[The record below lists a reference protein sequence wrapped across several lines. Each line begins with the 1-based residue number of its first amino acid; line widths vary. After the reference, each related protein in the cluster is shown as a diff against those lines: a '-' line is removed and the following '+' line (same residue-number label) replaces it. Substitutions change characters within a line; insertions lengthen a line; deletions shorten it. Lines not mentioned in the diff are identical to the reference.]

1 MESSGV
7 KWVRLGD
14 YIEQC
19 DERNT
24 AGSNYPVIGIN
35 RDKTFMPTVAN
46 LDGVDIAKY
55 KIVSKGMFVFSG
67 MQTGRDI
74 CIRIGLYDKD
84 QPALISPAY
93 TTFFINKENDVLPEY
108 FFMYFNRDE
117 SDRYGWFISD
127 SSVRANLDWPRFLDI
142 EIPLPSVAEQQKVVN
157 AWRAFREI
165 KVQNEAKAAPLMQ
178 LCQSYIQELKHKYP
192 MQEIGPYIQECDE
205 RNTDLNIKLSQGIAN
220 TKVFQSP
227 KQVALNSKSDK
238 IVRTGQFGYNRA
250 TTRNGEKISIAYR
263 LGADCTVSS
272 AYCVFKIT
280 HEEILDPYFLW
291 MWVARPEFDRYARY
305 MSKGSAHEFFEFDE
319 MCRVKI
325 PLPPIEVQQAIVNIY
340 KCANEAKR
348 IAEEADRLSRE
359 VCPLYILKS
368 QRLWQ
373 AKGNIMKASLRKR
386 PSNSSAS
393 RIGNIRLAMTFT
405 GNIPTRLLKKTCGH
419 FLPLSTKIKN

>member
-1 MESSGV
+1 MECSGV

-14 YIEQC
+14 YIEWC

-24 AGSNYPVIGIN
+24 AGRNYPVIGIN

-165 KVQNEAKAAPLMQ
+165 KEQNEAKAAPLMQ

-192 MQEIGPYIQECDE
+192 MQEIGPYLQFFKEKNKDNE
-205 RNTDLNIKLSQGIAN
+205 IKLEQGINIAKEFI
-220 TKVFQSP
+220 TPQRS
-227 KQVALNSKSDK
+227 NSDLSSRIK
-238 IVRTGQFGYNRA
+238 VRTGQFAYCTQLNNENVA
-250 TTRNGEKISIAYR
+250 ISLR
-263 LGADCTVSS
+263 VGPDCVVSPVYEVFEIKKEYKHILNSEYLLLWLIRKKFGRYVYWSSVGS
-272 AYCVFKIT
+272 AY
-280 HEEILDPYFLW
+280 EFL
-291 MWVARPEFDRYARY
+291 RYDNLY
-305 MSKGSAHEFFEFDE
+305 SY
-319 MCRVKI
+319 KI

-359 VCPLYILKS
+359 VCP
-368 QRLWQ
+368 
-373 AKGNIMKASLRKR
+373 A
-386 PSNSSAS
+386 
-393 RIGNIRLAMTFT
+393 
-405 GNIPTRLLKKTCGH
+405 LLQH
-419 FLPLSTKIKN
+419 VIHS

>member
-1 MESSGV
+1 MEGNSV

-74 CIRIGLYDKD
+74 CIRIGLYDKA

-108 FFMYFNRDE
+108 FFMYFNREE

-165 KVQNEAKAAPLMQ
+165 KEQNEAKAAPLMQ

-305 MSKGSAHEFFEFDE
+305 MSKGSAHEFFEFEE

-359 VCPLYILKS
+359 VCPALLQHVI
-368 QRLWQ
+368 
-373 AKGNIMKASLRKR
+373 
-386 PSNSSAS
+386 NS
-393 RIGNIRLAMTFT
+393 
-405 GNIPTRLLKKTCGH
+405 
-419 FLPLSTKIKN
+419 

>member
-1 MESSGV
+1 MESGGV
-7 KWVRLGD
+7 KWGRIGD
-14 YIEQC
+14 YIEWC

-24 AGSNYPVIGIN
+24 AGRNYPVIGIN

-46 LDGVDIAKY
+46 LDGVDITKY

-74 CIRIGLYDKD
+74 CIRIGLYDKA

-340 KCANEAKR
+340 KCANEAKL

-359 VCPLYILKS
+359 VCP
-368 QRLWQ
+368 
-373 AKGNIMKASLRKR
+373 A
-386 PSNSSAS
+386 
-393 RIGNIRLAMTFT
+393 
-405 GNIPTRLLKKTCGH
+405 LLQH
-419 FLPLSTKIKN
+419 VIHS

>member
-1 MESSGV
+1 MESGGV

-165 KVQNEAKAAPLMQ
+165 KEQNEAKAAPLMQ
-178 LCQSYIQELKHKYP
+178 LCQSYIQEIRKKKNVRNYRIGNAIEVIDKTNKDGSPYEVLGLNNNKMFMPTVASMDTINTSKYKIIRKGEFAFSG
-192 MQEIGPYIQECDE
+192 MQTGRDKCI
-205 RNTDLNIKLSQGIAN
+205 RIALYD
-220 TKVFQSP
+220 KDIPALISP
-227 KQVALNSKSDK
+227 AYATFILDK
-238 IVRTGQFGYNRA
+238 EEPILPEYFMMIFKNP
-250 TTRNGEKISIAYR
+250 EMDR
-263 LGADCTVSS
+263 LGWFYSDSS
-272 AYCVFKIT
+272 VRAN
-280 HEEILDPYFLW
+280 LDWNRFIDI
-291 MWVARPEFDRYARY
+291 E
-305 MSKGSAHEFFEFDE
+305 
-319 MCRVKI
+319 I

-340 KCANEAKR
+340 KCANEAKL

-359 VCPLYILKS
+359 VCP
-368 QRLWQ
+368 
-373 AKGNIMKASLRKR
+373 A
-386 PSNSSAS
+386 
-393 RIGNIRLAMTFT
+393 
-405 GNIPTRLLKKTCGH
+405 LLQH
-419 FLPLSTKIKN
+419 VIHS